1 MEVFAEN
8 DYFCLHHRLT
18 NLNFNNYGRRKRN
31 TTVCDWFRYGRN
43 QLRIWRCGPKR
54 NHQSTNRY
62 QD

>member
-31 TTVCDWFRYGRN
+31 TTRSEERRVGKEC
-43 QLRIWRCGPKR
+43 
-54 NHQSTNRY
+54 
-62 QD
+62 